1 MKVAIVHEWL
11 TVYGGS
17 ERVVEE
23 IHELFPEAP
32 IYTLVYDRE
41 NMPKR
46 FMNYDIR
53 TTFVQKLP
61 FAKKKYPNYL
71 PLMPRAFEALDLTE
85 YDLVLT
91 SSTAC
96 AKGIITRSDAL
107 QICYC
112 HTPMRYAWEF
122 YYEYT
127 KDMNK
132 LKRWIIAFFMHKIR
146 MWDRLA
152 ADRVDYF
159 IANSNYIKGR
169 IAKYYRRKSEV
180 IFPPVN
186 THLYHIEPKEDFYLI
201 VSRMVTYKRVDLAI
215 EAFNELGLPLVIIG
229 GGPEE
234 KKLRAM
240 AKENIKFLG
249 RLSDEEIVSYY
260 ARSKGFIFPGEEDF
274 GITPIEAQA
283 SGTPVMAYGRGGALD
298 TVVDGY
304 SGILFYE
311 QTAKAL
317 ENAVKVFETTGVRW
331 RADEIKA
338 NSEKFSVT
346 HFKQRYSSFIEKCL
360 DEGQPVNRQSVM
372 EVNKET
378 DDMNEF
384 KIKSL

>member
-17 ERVVEE
+17 ERVVEA

-32 IYTLVYDRE
+32 IYTLVYDKD
-41 NMPKR
+41 NMPER
-46 FMNYDIR
+46 FKSYDIR

-71 PLMPRAFEALDLTE
+71 PLMPRAFEELDLTE
-85 YDLVLT
+85 YDLVLA

-96 AKGIITRSDAL
+96 AKGVITRSDAL

-127 KDMNK
+127 RDMNK
-132 LKRWIIAFFMHKIR
+132 LKRMIIAFFMHKIR

-169 IAKYYRRKSEV
+169 ISKYYRRESEV

-186 THLYHIEPKEDFYLI
+186 THLYHIEPKEEVYLI
-201 VSRMVTYKRVDLAI
+201 VSRMVPYKRVDLAI
-215 EAFNELGLPLVIIG
+215 KAFNRLGLPLVIIG
-229 GGPEE
+229 AGSEE
-234 KKLRAM
+234 KKLKAM
-240 AKENIKFLG
+240 AKENIKFMG
-249 RLSDEEIVSYY
+249 RLSDEEIVEYY
-260 ARSKGFIFPGEEDF
+260 AKSKAFIFPGEEDF

-283 SGTPVMAYGRGGALD
+283 SGTPVIAYGKGGALD
-298 TVVDGY
+298 TVINEK
-304 SGILFYE
+304 SGLLFHE
-311 QTAKAL
+311 QTVEAL
-317 ENAVKVFETTGVRW
+317 VEAVKVFEEKGVEW
-331 RADEIKA
+331 TAEEIKA
-338 NSEKFSVT
+338 HSEGFSVQ
-346 HFKQRYSSFIEKCL
+346 HFKKHFKEYVEECL
-360 DEGQPVNRQSVM
+360 SKR
-372 EVNKET
+372 
-378 DDMNEF
+378 
-384 KIKSL
+384 

>member
-11 TVYGGS
+11 SVYGGS

-32 IYTLVYDRE
+32 IYTLVYDEE
-41 NMPKR
+41 NMPER
-46 FMNYDIR
+46 FNNYDIR

-71 PLMPRAFEALDLTE
+71 PLMPRAFEELDLTE

-96 AKGIITRSDAL
+96 AKGVITRSDAI

-127 KDMNK
+127 KNMNK
-132 LKRWIIAFFMHKIR
+132 LKRFIVAFFMHKIR

-169 IAKYYRRKSEV
+169 IAKYYRRDAKV

-186 THLYHIEPKEDFYLI
+186 THLYHIGEKEDFYLM
-201 VSRMVTYKRVDLAI
+201 VSRMVPYKRVDLAI
-215 EAFNELGLPLVIIG
+215 EAFNQLGLPLIIIG
-229 GGPEE
+229 GGSEE

-240 AKENIKFLG
+240 AKDNIKFLG
-249 RLSDEEIVSYY
+249 RLSDEEIVDYY
-260 ARSKGFIFPGEEDF
+260 AKAKAFIFPGEEDF
-274 GITPIEAQA
+274 GITPIEAQS
-283 SGTPVMAYGRGGALD
+283 SGTPVIAYGKGGALD
-298 TVVDGY
+298 TVIDGK
-304 SGILFYE
+304 SGILFKTQE
-311 QTAKAL
+311 AKTL
-317 ENAVKVFETTGVRW
+317 IEAVRRFEIEGVEW
-331 RADEIKA
+331 STQEIKEH
-338 NSEKFSVT
+338 SEQFSVRQ
-346 HFKQRYSSFIEKCL
+346 FKEQFKKYVEQC
-360 DEGQPVNRQSVM
+360 
-372 EVNKET
+372 T
-378 DDMNEF
+378 MN
-384 KIKSL
+384 LR

>member
-23 IHELFPEAP
+23 IHKLFPEAP
-32 IYTLVYDRE
+32 IYALVYDKD
-41 NMPKR
+41 NMPER
-46 FMNYDIR
+46 FKQYDIR
-53 TTFVQKLP
+53 TTFVQKMP

-85 YDLVLT
+85 YDLVLS

-96 AKGIITRSDAL
+96 AKGVITRSDAIH
-107 QICYC
+107 ICYC

-127 KDMNK
+127 REMNK
-132 LKRWIIAFFMHKIR
+132 FKRFIIGFFMHKIR

-169 IAKYYRRKSEV
+169 IGKYYRRESKV

-186 THLYHIEPKEDFYLI
+186 THLYHIEKKEDFYLI
-201 VSRMVTYKRVDLAI
+201 VSRMVTYKRVDLAVD
-215 EAFNELGLPLVIIG
+215 AFNELRLPLIIIG

-234 KKLRAM
+234 KKLK
-240 AKENIKFLG
+240 AKAKSNIQFLG
-249 RLSDEEIVSYY
+249 RLTDEEIVSYY
-260 ARSKGFIFPGEEDF
+260 ARSKAFIFPGEEDF

-283 SGTPVMAYGRGGALD
+283 AGTPVIAYGRGGALD
-298 TVVDGY
+298 TVIDGQT
-304 SGILFYE
+304 GILFHE
-311 QTAKAL
+311 QTVEAL
-317 ENAVKVFETTGVRW
+317 VEAVKQFEKQGVTLS
-331 RADEIKA
+331 ANEIKDR
-338 NSEKFSVT
+338 SERFSVT
-346 HFKQRYSSFIEKCL
+346 RFKQDYMNYVEMCL
-360 DEGQPVNRQSVM
+360 EGKVP
-372 EVNKET
+372 VNKE
-378 DDMNEF
+378 E
-384 KIKSL
+384 IVEHIG

>member
-11 TVYGGS
+11 AVYGGS
-17 ERVVEE
+17 ERVVEA

-32 IYTLVYDRE
+32 IYTLVYDRD
-41 NMPKR
+41 NMPER
-46 FMNYDIR
+46 FKSYDIR

-96 AKGIITRSDAL
+96 AKGVITRSDAL

-122 YYEYT
+122 YYEYI

-132 LKRWIIAFFMHKIR
+132 IKRFIVAFFMHKIR
-146 MWDRLA
+146 IWDRLA

-169 IAKYYRRKSEV
+169 IAKYYRRKSKV

-186 THLYHIEPKEDFYLI
+186 THLYHIGQKQDVYLI
-201 VSRMVTYKRVDLAI
+201 VSRMVPYKRVDLAI
-215 EAFNELGLPLVIIG
+215 EAFNRLGLPLVIIG
-229 GGPEE
+229 AGSEE

-240 AKENIKFLG
+240 AKENIQFLG
-249 RLSDEEIVSYY
+249 RLSDEEIIEHY
-260 ARSKGFIFPGEEDF
+260 AKSKAFIFPGEEDF

-283 SGTPVMAYGRGGALD
+283 SGTPVIAYGRGGALD
-298 TVVDGY
+298 TVVDGK
-304 SGILFYE
+304 SGVLFSE
-311 QTAKAL
+311 QTVEAL
-317 ENAVKVFETTGVRW
+317 VDAVKAFEVSGVSW
-331 RADEIKA
+331 TAKQIKEH
-338 NSEKFSVT
+338 SEQFSVLR
-346 HFKQRYSSFIEKCL
+346 FKENFNNYVEQCL
-360 DEGQPVNRQSVM
+360 AKQQEQEYLETEGEEDV
-372 EVNKET
+372 
-378 DDMNEF
+378 
-384 KIKSL
+384 